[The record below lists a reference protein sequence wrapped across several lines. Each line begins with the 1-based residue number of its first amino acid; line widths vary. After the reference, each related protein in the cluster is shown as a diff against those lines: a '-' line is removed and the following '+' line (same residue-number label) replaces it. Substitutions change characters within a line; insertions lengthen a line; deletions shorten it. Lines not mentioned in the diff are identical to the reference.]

1 MRSVFIDFG
10 FFSAGFYVFACRGK
24 FGQERRFFVS
34 FKFLLVFLFIR
45 IAILILRFRLF
56 LSIQRVRIRFTR
68 LRFDSFSPESFRN
81 FFLCFPHPLQPG
93 SLCPPAQVHKSV
105 YP

>member
-10 FFSAGFYVFACRGK
+10 FFSAGFYVFACGGK
-24 FGQERRFFVS
+24 FRQERRLFVC
-34 FKFLLVFLFIR
+34 FKFLLVFLCIG

-68 LRFDSFSPESFRN
+68 LRFDSFSPEFFRN